1 MRCLASK
8 RRRAIR
14 VETRRRLKGKVHR
27 WFPIAFA
34 ERKTGAGLASGGHFQ
49 TWPWL
54 PPVLV
59 GRTYTT
65 WRLLT
70 SLVDADVQE
79 EGEGVSTSHGSFNL
93 AQRACRGTPERLRQR
108 LVHVTI
114 EVDESLAG
122 WASYMSY
129 EAIVSPRRI

>member
-1 MRCLASK
+1 MVPNCI
-8 RRRAIR
+8 RRAQDGGGIG
-14 VETRRRLKGKVHR
+14 ERRP
-27 WFPIAFA
+27 FPD
-34 ERKTGAGLASGGHFQ
+34 LALAPASARR
-49 TWPWL
+49 P
-54 PPVLV
+54 
-59 GRTYTT
+59 YTT

-93 AQRACRGTPERLRQR
+93 AHRACRGTPERLRQR